1 MGDNSSKTYIYIDSR
16 TAGNKQLT
24 KVKSIDTDDEGDL
37 TVTTSVGVDEG
48 SGFQEKPGGYE
59 LTLEVYRE
67 DSKPEVDWQR
77 LKRLKEKFAIT
88 LQDEGD
94 GQREQYQNV
103 RVAKISRKGDDQG
116 SNMITVKL
124 KAQKYKPLKS

>member
-24 KVKSIDTDDEGDL
+24 KVKSIDTDEESDL

-48 SGFQEKPGGYE
+48 SGFQEKPGGYS

-67 DSKPEVDWQR
+67 DSKPEVDWAK
-77 LKRLKEKFAIT
+77 LKRLKERFSIT

-94 GQREQYQNV
+94 GQRVQYQAV
-103 RVAKISRKGDDQG
+103 RVAKVSRKGDDQG
-116 SNMITVKL
+116 SNMDTIKL
-124 KAQKYKPLKS
+124 MALRLKPLKS

>member
-1 MGDNSSKTYIYIDSR
+1 MGDNSSKTYIYIDSA

-24 KVKSIDTDDEGDL
+24 KVKSIDTDDEADL

-48 SGFQEKPGGYE
+48 SGFQEKTGGYE
-59 LTLEVYRE
+59 ITLEVFRE
-67 DSKPEVDWQR
+67 DWQK
-77 LKRLKEKFAIT
+77 LKRLKERFAIT

-94 GQREQYQNV
+94 GQREQYQSV

-124 KAQKYKPLKS
+124 KALKYKPLKS